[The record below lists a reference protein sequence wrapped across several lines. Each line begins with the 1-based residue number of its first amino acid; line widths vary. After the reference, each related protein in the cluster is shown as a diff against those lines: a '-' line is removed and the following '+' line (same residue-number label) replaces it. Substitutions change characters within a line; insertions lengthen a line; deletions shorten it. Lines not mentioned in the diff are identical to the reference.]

1 MLKRDLVFCR
11 RDWKTLGFLYLKYS
25 SQERTETPKAG
36 GRKGVVTGIDM
47 PSHRS

>member
-11 RDWKTLGFLYLKYS
+11 RDWKTLGFLYLKCS

-36 GRKGVVTGIDM
+36 GRKGVQKEN
-47 PSHRS
+47 SLNFYSC